1 MPESRIGSYNE
12 SLNIA
17 QIKSQLNKN
26 GIKVGKLSKARWG
39 EDSEE
44 KRILKAFVELKN
56 KAQIADEKKVIQEFE
71 DLLREQP
78 LACNMLGCYLSKY
91 LDTPRLPLK
100 VFEQLTRSILYKSGR
115 FSKSENNLILQ
126 HIELNNGNFDLD
138 YLKLKLMRPRY
149 VIYTRIQEQILKPNL
164 KSDNFTID
172 EDIMIVKHVF
182 NNSIPTGMDE
192 IQRLCTQRKT
202 QIQSQSK

>member
-12 SLNIA
+12 SVQSA
-17 QIKSQLNKN
+17 KIKTQLNKN
-26 GIKVGKLSKARWG
+26 GIKVGNLSKARWG

-56 KAQIADEKKVIQEFE
+56 KAQIADEKKVIKEFE

-100 VFEQLTRSILYKSGR
+100 VFQELTRSVFYKSGK
-115 FSKSENNLILQ
+115 FSKNEDATILKHATLQ
-126 HIELNNGNFDLD
+126 ELKDGEYDLD
-138 YLKLKLMRPRY
+138 F
-149 VIYTRIQEQILKPNL
+149 L
-164 KSDNFTID
+164 KSKVLVI
-172 EDIMIVKHVF
+172 
-182 NNSIPTGMDE
+182 GY
-192 IQRLCTQRKT
+192 IQVRGPWRAL
-202 QIQSQSK
+202 